1 MSIDK
6 AKEDVISKLESIGY
20 TVFDKDDFLIGF
32 CISKVESKIRSFCNF
47 RDNEQIPDML
57 HWTWVDRAVAE
68 FLLNVKTSGKIEGFD
83 LGMAEKS
90 VKEGDTEVVYA
101 VGSGSYT
108 PEQRINQLIN
118 SLSNSGL
125 SEMISCRRLKW

>member
-1 MSIDK
+1 
-6 AKEDVISKLESIGY
+6 
-20 TVFDKDDFLIGF
+20 
-32 CISKVESKIRSFCNF
+32 
-47 RDNEQIPDML
+47 ML